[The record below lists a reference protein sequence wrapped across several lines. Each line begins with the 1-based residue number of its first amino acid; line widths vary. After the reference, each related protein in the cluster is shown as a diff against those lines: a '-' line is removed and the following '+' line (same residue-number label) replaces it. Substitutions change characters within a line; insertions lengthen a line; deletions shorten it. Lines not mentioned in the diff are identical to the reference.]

1 MHFEILVEDIS
12 GKKALDILL
21 PKIIGDIHTFRVMAY
36 KGIGRIP
43 KNMKSKTEA
52 NKRILLD
59 QLPKLLNGY
68 GKTFK
73 DNPEEYPVVL
83 FVICDLD
90 DKCLKTFRKEL
101 DIVLQSCTEKPN
113 TRFCIAVEEGEAWF
127 LGDIEAV
134 KKAYPKAIDTVLK
147 KYKNDSICGTWE
159 LLADAIYPKGKS
171 ELIKKGWQ
179 IVGEQKSKWAE
190 NITPHMDIRKN
201 KSPSFVY
208 FREKL
213 LELCVE

>member
-12 GKKALDILL
+12 GKKALETLV
-21 PKIIGDIHTFRVMAY
+21 PKIIGDSHTLTIKAY
-36 KGIGRIP
+36 KGIGRVP
-43 KNMKSKTEA
+43 KKMKSKTEA

-73 DNPEEYPVVL
+73 GYSEGYPAVL

-90 DKCLKTFRKEL
+90 DKCLKNFRKEL
-101 DIVLQSCTEKPN
+101 EKVLQSCTEKPK

-134 KKAYPKAIDTVLK
+134 KKAYPKAIDNVLK

-190 NITPHMDIRKN
+190 NITPHMDIKKN

-213 LELCVE
+213 LGLCGE